1 MSEATSGSPSFYS
14 VSQHLAAAMQDNV
27 VQIEFLTVRSLA
39 AQDPLQSSTLIIEE
53 SARWGECL
61 GTPVLIT

>member
-1 MSEATSGSPSFYS
+1 
-14 VSQHLAAAMQDNV
+14 MQDNV

-39 AQDPLQSSTLIIEE
+39 AQDPIQSSTLIIEE